1 MCVCVK
7 QARRALWRCRCHMRV
22 GFEKIKIWNVSC
34 FRLGFYHLLSVDA
47 ADKVLFNDI
56 ILALSKFTVHI
67 FAPKRN

>member
-1 MCVCVK
+1 
-7 QARRALWRCRCHMRV
+7 MRV

-67 FAPKRN
+67 FAKKKLILNIKMCKVKKITDDTSA